1 MEIILIGLV
10 VLTARIVQDFL
21 FLKKI
26 DSFNRNDKV
35 RSMIYNFIEAM
46 YTITVLKIIIEL
58 IDQSYIY
65 VVLFGLGSMIG
76 GLIISKLKARMDNK
90 LEGQRKFYAR
100 ISIDE
105 GLDPN
110 PLLIELKER
119 DFDFTVDHKSYIN
132 GKRRTVIQGSL
143 ENRKRME
150 ELKEILR
157 GKKGKHVT
165 IFRAEDVYAVY

>member
-1 MEIILIGLV
+1 MEIIFIGLI

-21 FLKKI
+21 FLRKI

-35 RSMIYNFIEAM
+35 RSMIYNFVEAV
-46 YTITVLKIIIEL
+46 YTISVLKIIIEL
-58 IDQSYIY
+58 MDQTY
-65 VVLFGLGSMIG
+65 VYVILFGLGSTIG
-76 GLIISKLKARMDNK
+76 GLIISKLKSKMDNK

-100 ISIDE
+100 ISIEE
-105 GLDPN
+105 GIDPN
-110 PLLIELKER
+110 PLLSELKEK

-132 GKRRTVIQGSL
+132 GMRRTVIQGSL
-143 ENRKRME
+143 ENRDRME

-165 IFRAEDVYAVY
+165 IFRAEDVYAIY